1 MKKNKYF
8 NLKYPAVMF
17 DIDDTL
23 IFLSNEPNKSIVKL
37 LNKCIKDNL
46 IVIIITAR
54 DKQYTNETIHQL
66 KSHNIKYASLFLRNP
81 QTDDINTFK
90 SKIKQK
96 LLENSEITTIMSVGD
111 NEIDVNG
118 PYSGYFLKL
127 PNNFD
132 SNLYHLN
139 ADNVPEIII
148 N

>member
-1 MKKNKYF
+1 
-8 NLKYPAVMF
+8 MF